1 VTAAKL
7 EERWAEVRGGRIRY
21 FVAGDGPP
29 LVLVHGLGG
38 SATNWSE
45 LAPLLAANHR
55 LLIPDLPGHGG
66 SDRLAAVS
74 GLQPYADRVAAVMEG
89 EGIASAP
96 VVGHSLG
103 GLVVLRLALRRPEAV
118 SAIVLAGSAG
128 LSIGGIWL
136 RNLLTAFT
144 IVRPGRLA
152 GRHRSL
158 VARTPLLRRLV
169 FGFVSVAD
177 PVGLADTAVDGFLA
191 GQVLHT
197 DTASAWRA
205 LRDDDPREELEHIRC
220 PALLLW
226 GAEDAQLPL
235 GDAFEYARRLRA
247 PLRTIAGCGHL
258 LIGERPDACA
268 RAIEDFLA
276 RTANA
281 GSLPSASGA
290 AGGTA

>member
-7 EERWAEVRGGRIRY
+7 EERWADVRGGRIRY

-45 LAPLLAANHR
+45 LAPLLAAKHR

-89 EGIASAP
+89 EGIGSAP

-136 RNLLTAFT
+136 RNLLTVFT

-152 GRHRSL
+152 GRHRLL

-290 AGGTA
+290 AAGTA

>member
-7 EERWAEVRGGRIRY
+7 EERWADVRGGRIRY

-45 LAPLLAANHR
+45 LAPLLAAKHR

-136 RNLLTAFT
+136 RNLLTVFT

-152 GRHRSL
+152 GRHRLL

-290 AGGTA
+290 AAGTA